1 MNKGTADAADK
12 LNNKISQLVNDAAKE
27 ILTIVEADFIGRNR
41 ELADVSDKETYQIRS
56 DSLDKE
62 FQFLRKRVLDSLNNV
77 KRTVTLVLGR
87 FEIKEPEGMTFRVTS
102 GSDD

>member
-1 MNKGTADAADK
+1 MKQGTADARDK
-12 LNNKISQLVNDAAKE
+12 LNNKISQLVNDAAKD
-27 ILTIVEADFIGRNR
+27 ILTVLEADVIGRNR
-41 ELADVSDKETYQIRS
+41 ELADISDKDTYQIRS

-87 FEIKEPEGMTFRVTS
+87 FEIKEPEGMTLRVTS
-102 GSDD
+102 GSND